1 MRPWRSAVQRPPAAT
16 FRSRAA
22 KMTFSQG
29 ECPMPQVKLVQDSEA
44 SEEVRAVFDDI
55 RKMRNTDYVN
65 NIWRALAAHP
75 PVLKRFW
82 GQMKEIMV
90 KDSRIDSLTKEFI
103 YLAVSITNNCE
114 YCINSHIAAARKKGM
129 DDATLAE
136 LVEIVALANA
146 GNRLTQGLQVEV
158 DERALADPIP
168 TLALPLKGREVFWFL
183 TFTASTFIYHLHEFT
198 MDLETVIRE

>member
-1 MRPWRSAVQRPPAAT
+1 MA
-16 FRSRAA
+16 
-22 KMTFSQG
+22 
-29 ECPMPQVKLVQDSEA
+29 QVKLVEDSEA
-44 SEEVRAVFDDI
+44 SAEVRAVFDDI
-55 RKMRNTDYVN
+55 RKSRNTDYVN

-75 PVLKRFW
+75 PLLKRFW
-82 GQMKEIMV
+82 SQMKEIMV
-90 KDSRIDSLTKEFI
+90 KESRIDALTKEYI

-158 DERALADPIP
+158 DERFRPKA
-168 TLALPLKGREVFWFL
+168 
-183 TFTASTFIYHLHEFT
+183 
-198 MDLETVIRE
+198 

>member
-1 MRPWRSAVQRPPAAT
+1 
-16 FRSRAA
+16 
-22 KMTFSQG
+22 MTTRLQSQ
-29 ECPMPQVKLVQDSEA
+29 EMQMAQVKLVEDSEA
-44 SEEVRAVFDDI
+44 SAEVRAVFDDI
-55 RKMRNTDYVN
+55 RKSRNTDYVN

-82 GQMKEIMV
+82 SQMKEIMV
-90 KDSRIDSLTKEFI
+90 KESRIDALTKEYI

-158 DERALADPIP
+158 DERFRPPA
-168 TLALPLKGREVFWFL
+168 
-183 TFTASTFIYHLHEFT
+183 
-198 MDLETVIRE
+198 

>member
-1 MRPWRSAVQRPPAAT
+1 
-16 FRSRAA
+16 
-22 KMTFSQG
+22 MTTRLQSQ
-29 ECPMPQVKLVQDSEA
+29 EMQMAQVKLVEDSEA
-44 SEEVRAVFDDI
+44 SAEVRAVFDDI
-55 RKMRNTDYVN
+55 RKSRNTDYVN

-75 PVLKRFW
+75 PLLKRFW
-82 GQMKEIMV
+82 SQMKEIMV
-90 KDSRIDSLTKEFI
+90 KESRIDALTKEYI

-158 DERALADPIP
+158 DERFRPKA
-168 TLALPLKGREVFWFL
+168 
-183 TFTASTFIYHLHEFT
+183 
-198 MDLETVIRE
+198 